1 MRLVGRLL
9 VALAMA
15 ALAYLTV
22 LAFPQPLFAHTVA
35 YRNYEVWS
43 DRPID
48 ANITRVL
55 DDTSRRLR
63 TSQLYDANQTFRIF
77 ICNSSW
83 RLWLYS
89 QHFSAQMGGH
99 ADTWL
104 TRNVYI
110 RASDIAAN
118 SIRSPGPGPILDAA
132 QRTLSYYIAHEATH
146 VMEARTFGRLM
157 ALQKPQWLI
166 EGYADYIG
174 KGGDFDYGENRRLLM
189 SDDSLLDYRRSGL
202 YRRFHL
208 IVALLLDKKNLTIR
222 DVFANPPAE
231 DALLNQLKTPPP
243 P

>member
-1 MRLVGRLL
+1 MR
-9 VALAMA
+9 
-15 ALAYLTV
+15 
-22 LAFPQPLFAHTVA
+22 P
-35 YRNYEVWS
+35 
-43 DRPID
+43 
-48 ANITRVL
+48 
-55 DDTSRRLR
+55 
-63 TSQLYDANQTFRIF
+63 
-77 ICNSSW
+77 
-83 RLWLYS
+83 
-89 QHFSAQMGGH
+89 
-99 ADTWL
+99 
-104 TRNVYI
+104 
-110 RASDIAAN
+110 
-118 SIRSPGPGPILDAA
+118 
-132 QRTLSYYIAHEATH
+132 TLSYYIAHEATH

-231 DALLNQLKTPPP
+231 DALLNELKTPPP